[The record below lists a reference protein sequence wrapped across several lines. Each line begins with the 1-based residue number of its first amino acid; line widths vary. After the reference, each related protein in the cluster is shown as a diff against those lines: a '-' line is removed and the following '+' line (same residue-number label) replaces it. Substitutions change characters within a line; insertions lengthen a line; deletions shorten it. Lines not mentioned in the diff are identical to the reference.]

1 MGMTAIET
9 LTRAPMAEIARSL
22 RRRTVSPL
30 ELVDAY
36 SRRIDEAG
44 GLHAF
49 ITVPGERARR
59 EAPRAGRPPSPG
71 GPRALPGVPHALKD
85 LFAPP
90 AGGTTAGGGHPSGP
104 GS

>member
-1 MGMTAIET
+1 MTAIET

-36 SRRIDEAG
+36 SRRIDETG

-59 EAPRAGRPPSPG
+59 EAKEASCLIANLSHRR
-71 GPRALPGVPHALKD
+71 
-85 LFAPP
+85 
-90 AGGTTAGGGHPSGP
+90 
-104 GS
+104 